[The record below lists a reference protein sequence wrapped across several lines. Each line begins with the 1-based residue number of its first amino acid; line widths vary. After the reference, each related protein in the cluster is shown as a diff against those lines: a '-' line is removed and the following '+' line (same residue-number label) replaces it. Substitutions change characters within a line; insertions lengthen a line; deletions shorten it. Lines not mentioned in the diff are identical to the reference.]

1 MCKGESQ
8 MKTGNLCD
16 VAGLLVGHA
25 QDEAARTGCTVLFA
39 PGGFVAGVD
48 VRGAAPGTR
57 ETDLL
62 QSEAMMPRVN
72 AIVLSGGSAYGLD
85 ACSGVM
91 RALEARGE
99 GFQTPEARVPIVCGA
114 VLYDLAVGSAQVR
127 PDAAMG
133 ERALLAATADPVFGR
148 VGAGTGATVGKL
160 VPGAQAR
167 RSGIGSASVS
177 LPGGGTVAAM
187 VVVNACGDIYDPET
201 GACVACG
208 TVEGRPV
215 RARDALQLRQGLAGQ
230 NTTIGVVATDV
241 RLTKTE
247 CNRLATVAHDG
258 YALAIRPT
266 HTVSDGDTLF
276 AVSLGEKACGA
287 AGRRGGGG
295 LARDPGRG
303 AARIG
308 GRSMLKGLGCDLV
321 EVRRVARGMENPRFL
336 ERVFTEG
343 EREAIAHKGA
353 STAAGLWA
361 AKEAVSKALGT
372 GFVGFALRDIEILT
386 DEDGAPHAYL
396 RGGAQARLAA
406 LGALSIWVSISHDGG
421 FAMAV
426 AAAE

>member
-187 VVVNACGDIYDPET
+187 VAVNACGDIYDPET
-201 GACVACG
+201 GTCVACG
-208 TVEGRPV
+208 TAEGRPV

-287 AGRRGGGG
+287 MELQAGAVEAVWRAILDAVRRG
-295 LARDPGRG
+295 
-303 AARIG
+303 
-308 GRSMLKGLGCDLV
+308 S
-321 EVRRVARGMENPRFL
+321 
-336 ERVFTEG
+336 EG
-343 EREAIAHKGA
+343 EAC
-353 STAAGLWA
+353 
-361 AKEAVSKALGT
+361 
-372 GFVGFALRDIEILT
+372 
-386 DEDGAPHAYL
+386 
-396 RGGAQARLAA
+396 
-406 LGALSIWVSISHDGG
+406 
-421 FAMAV
+421 
-426 AAAE
+426 

>member
-8 MKTGNLCD
+8 MNKGTLCD

-99 GFQTPEARVPIVCGA
+99 GFQTPEARVPIVCSA

-160 VPGAQAR
+160 VPGA
-167 RSGIGSASVS
+167 
-177 LPGGGTVAAM
+177 
-187 VVVNACGDIYDPET
+187 
-201 GACVACG
+201 
-208 TVEGRPV
+208 
-215 RARDALQLRQGLAGQ
+215 
-230 NTTIGVVATDV
+230 
-241 RLTKTE
+241 
-247 CNRLATVAHDG
+247 
-258 YALAIRPT
+258 
-266 HTVSDGDTLF
+266 
-276 AVSLGEKACGA
+276 
-287 AGRRGGGG
+287 
-295 LARDPGRG
+295 
-303 AARIG
+303 
-308 GRSMLKGLGCDLV
+308 
-321 EVRRVARGMENPRFL
+321 
-336 ERVFTEG
+336 
-343 EREAIAHKGA
+343 
-353 STAAGLWA
+353 
-361 AKEAVSKALGT
+361 
-372 GFVGFALRDIEILT
+372 
-386 DEDGAPHAYL
+386 
-396 RGGAQARLAA
+396 
-406 LGALSIWVSISHDGG
+406 
-421 FAMAV
+421 
-426 AAAE
+426 